1 MKIEKSDCEHAE
13 NAYSVVI
20 KADKGLVLIWF
31 TSFTDRMVDFNS
43 DIGSMNCV
51 FLLGKDKFIITAL
64 WDTQADD
71 FRSAFAKLTEE
82 TDNV

>member
-20 KADKGLVLIWF
+20 KADKGLVVIWF

-43 DIGSMNCV
+43 DIGPMNCV
-51 FLLGKDKFIITAL
+51 F
-64 WDTQADD
+64 
-71 FRSAFAKLTEE
+71 FARKI
-82 TDNV
+82 